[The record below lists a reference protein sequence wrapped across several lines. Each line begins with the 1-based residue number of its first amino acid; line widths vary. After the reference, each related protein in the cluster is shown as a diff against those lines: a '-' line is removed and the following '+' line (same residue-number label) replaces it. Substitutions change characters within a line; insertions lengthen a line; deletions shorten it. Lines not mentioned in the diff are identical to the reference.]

1 LEQVTTKS
9 QSVQGELTRRHK
21 AATTIVAALFAL
33 TLVLAIIAYLGHQFM
48 VQQNNPLLDMTWRIG
63 VPILGLGAVVWR
75 RTKFSAI
82 RLQDILALRGVSG
95 LLATLQRTTVQV
107 ALMGGAIAIMGFIV
121 TMLTGLFFYMLGAG
135 IIALAVLLYCYPR
148 RSAWE
153 SVVKG
158 IEETDDANNPPA
170 KGSVV

>member
-1 LEQVTTKS
+1 
-9 QSVQGELTRRHK
+9 
-21 AATTIVAALFAL
+21 
-33 TLVLAIIAYLGHQFM
+33 
-48 VQQNNPLLDMTWRIG
+48 MTWRIG

-82 RLQDILALRGVSG
+82 RLQDILALRGING

-153 SVVKG
+153 SVVRG
-158 IEETDDANNPPA
+158 IEETDDANNPPE

>member
-1 LEQVTTKS
+1 LEQAAAKS
-9 QSVQGELTRRHK
+9 QSIQGELARRHR
-21 AATTIVAALFAL
+21 AAMTIVIGLLAL
-33 TLVLAIIAYLGHQFM
+33 TLVLTLTAYLGHQFM
-48 VQQNNPLLDMTWRIG
+48 VQKPNPALDMIWRIV
-63 VPILGLGAVVWR
+63 VPVLGLGAVIWR

-95 LLATLQRTTVQV
+95 LLATLERTTAQV
-107 ALMGGAIAIMGFIV
+107 ALMGGAIAIIGFIV

-135 IIALAVLLYCYPR
+135 IIAVAVLLYCYPR
-148 RSAWE
+148 RAAWQ

-170 KGSVV
+170 KEGVA

>member
-1 LEQVTTKS
+1 MKS
-9 QSVQGELTRRHK
+9 PAVRDEVTRRHK
-21 AATTIVAALFAL
+21 SARAIVVGLLAL
-33 TLVLAIIAYLGHQFM
+33 TLVLTVVAYLGHQFV
-48 VQQNNPLLDMTWRIG
+48 VQQHNPTLDMTWRIV

-75 RTKFSAI
+75 RTKFSAM

-95 LLATLQRTTVQV
+95 LLATLQRTTAQV
-107 ALMGGAIAIMGFIV
+107 ALMGGAIAILGFIV

-135 IIALAVLLYCYPR
+135 IIAAAVLLYCYPR

-158 IEETDDANNPPA
+158 IEETDDEEQASPPA
-170 KGSVV
+170 KGSMA